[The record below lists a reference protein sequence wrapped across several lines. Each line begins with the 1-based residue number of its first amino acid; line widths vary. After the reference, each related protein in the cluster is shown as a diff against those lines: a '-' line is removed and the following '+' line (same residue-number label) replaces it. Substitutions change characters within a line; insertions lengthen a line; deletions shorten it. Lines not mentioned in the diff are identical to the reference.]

1 MERLFRYEKKKL
13 VKLRRCA
20 HTKWVFPEEA
30 TCSFLVTLLVSINSI
45 LCLLIHLAICSG
57 LLEMQRNLQVLPPV
71 CMDQRAAILNLSPFY
86 NLPFIQLLI
95 GHMSQIVTVTNGGV
109 HRVEKFITNGIT
121 VYQLPQKL
129 IQKEGR
135 RRSDLQPR
143 R

>member
-1 MERLFRYEKKKL
+1 MERLFRYEL

-71 CMDQRAAILNLSPFY
+71 CIDQSAATLNLSPFY

-95 GHMSQIVTVTNGGV
+95 GHMSQIVTVTNAGTAW
-109 HRVEKFITNGIT
+109 KN
-121 VYQLPQKL
+121 L
-129 IQKEGR
+129 
-135 RRSDLQPR
+135 
-143 R
+143 